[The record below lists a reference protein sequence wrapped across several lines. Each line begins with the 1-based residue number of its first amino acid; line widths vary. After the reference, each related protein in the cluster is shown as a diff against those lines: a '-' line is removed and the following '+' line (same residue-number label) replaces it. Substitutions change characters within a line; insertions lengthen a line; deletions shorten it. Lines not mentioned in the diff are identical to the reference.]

1 MKQRG
6 TWKINRTVKTDMIF
20 MGWKKNNGERRAR
33 RWCRSTGVVSSIGVT
48 EFLVDVTGIREP
60 NRYRKYR
67 CPLGTVSTPPSEL
80 PKQDC
85 FYCNEVYGRGDKIN
99 SERYFE

>member
-1 MKQRG
+1 VVS
-6 TWKINRTVKTDMIF
+6 IN
-20 MGWKKNNGERRAR
+20 
-33 RWCRSTGVVSSIGVT
+33 GVVSSIGVT
-48 EFLVDVTGIREP
+48 EFLVDVTGVRES

-67 CPLGTVSTPPSEL
+67 GTLGTVSTPPPNL